1 MEYCLIIISWSYE
14 FPLGIIAIL
23 LRYVFCSWRNHML
36 LYPSSSSVQ
45 FSKTNY
51 LPHLIHF
58 SLHIYIHTN
67 VDTYMFCI
75 WKLLN
80 IIPKQHIRNHS
91 KTSYVLYLF
100 DEWENTFWKW
110 QKMRHILATEKLAA
124 LLKYFFDETECFTFI
139 VKPNITPVKIYS
151 TKHLWPVRRGWWI
164 NTIID
169 NITLTKLANL
179 LFVII

>member
-1 MEYCLIIISWSYE
+1 MEYCLIIISWSYK
-14 FPLGIIAIL
+14 FPLGIITIL

-91 KTSYVLYLF
+91 KTSCVLYLF

-110 QKMRHILATEKLAA
+110 QKMRHILATEKLPA
-124 LLKYFFDETECFTFI
+124 LLKYF
-139 VKPNITPVKIYS
+139 
-151 TKHLWPVRRGWWI
+151 
-164 NTIID
+164 
-169 NITLTKLANL
+169 LTKLNVL
-179 LFVII
+179 GLDYIFLYNWLYVDSLSEKHDRQIQSLIKLH

>member
-1 MEYCLIIISWSYE
+1 MYNIGLSRPWPSSAVGFVFCAGTSDLPVCFQTVNCFLSRCSLLVCSTQSAGYCCNDHLFNNFDVEYCLIIISWSYE
-14 FPLGIIAIL
+14 FPLGIITIL

-100 DEWENTFWKW
+100 DE
-110 QKMRHILATEKLAA
+110 
-124 LLKYFFDETECFTFI
+124 
-139 VKPNITPVKIYS
+139 
-151 TKHLWPVRRGWWI
+151 
-164 NTIID
+164 
-169 NITLTKLANL
+169 
-179 LFVII
+179 